1 MPEFPHLQFVQAY
14 PGTYKYSGGGGRGAQ
29 DISKANL
36 KRMPD
41 HGRDLKAKIEKIS
54 KDWLS
59 YLTQENDSEEDISV
73 AANYIP
79 LYLQIDTNVL
89 DEDTLRGWGIDV
101 VAVESG
107 GYILGVATSADY
119 PRLRAKLDTMI
130 NGSMTGVKQMAY
142 VWDILPRGSSID
154 SIIKDHQ
161 LLNRWETIDDEEE
174 IWIEVDVS
182 VDRPYPLKPKNAT
195 ERQEKAWQKDAQIWD
210 DHRDACV
217 AELERLVK
225 KYNGEE
231 ISQISQNDT
240 VTYRLK
246 VSGTC
251 LKQIV
256 FVPHVFAIVEY
267 DPGVELQEKE
277 DNSFVGVN
285 VTVLPPAHNAPKVCV
300 IDSGMQI
307 RHPLLESAIDPTG
320 SRNYVPGET
329 AVGDFVRT
337 GGHGTRVAG
346 AVLYSSSI
354 PSSGDIVQPIAWLQN
369 ARVLNAGN
377 VMNKRLF
384 PPALMRRI
392 VAEYAGTRI
401 FNLSVQ
407 SNKPSLTTHMSA
419 WAAEIDRLS
428 FDHDVLFITSAG
440 NISSDDPLSF
450 RLGIKQH
457 IAAGRHYPIYLAENS
472 SRIGNP
478 AQSSQALTVG
488 SICTDR
494 LVSLTH
500 SSFGERNMPS
510 AFSRTGL
517 GMWNMI
523 KPDVVEYGG
532 DFVQSIS
539 GDFTPHIDASPELVT
554 STMYNMPPVSR
565 AVVGTSFAAP
575 KVTHIVAALAAA
587 FPTYSTLLYRAL
599 IVQSAQWPIAL
610 ESDPHEA
617 KLFHLRTMGYG
628 LPDKSKALENTDS
641 RITFIKEGL
650 LAKSNA
656 HIYEIQLDRL
666 NGLADDTLYRL
677 EVTLSY
683 AARPR
688 RTRQTM
694 NKYVS
699 TRLKWQMADLGQ
711 TLTSFLTSVDVTLSP
726 DTELR
731 ELNSSDVSSPD
742 AVQWQIG
749 AAINRGVIAQKVSRL
764 DSTLQKDW
772 AIVEGYKLSRDRLLF
787 AVTGHEGWDKKSNEE
802 IPYAFVV
809 SITSLAGVAIYEK
822 ISLANEVE
830 V

>member
-14 PGTYKYSGGGGRGAQ
+14 PGTYKYSGGGGREAQ

-41 HGRDLKAKIEKIS
+41 HGRDLKAKIEQIS
-54 KDWLS
+54 KRWISHLI
-59 YLTQENDSEEDISV
+59 QENDSEEDISV

-89 DEDTLRGWGIDV
+89 DEDTLRAWGIDV

-107 GYILGVATSADY
+107 GYILGVATSANY
-119 PRLRAKLDTMI
+119 PKLRAKLDTMI
-130 NGSMTGVKQMAY
+130 SGSMTNVKQMAY

-154 SIIKDHQ
+154 SIVKDQQ
-161 LLNRWETIDDEEE
+161 LLSRWETIDDEDE

-182 VDRPYPLKPKNAT
+182 VDRPYPLKPKNANP
-195 ERQEKAWQKDAQIWD
+195 RQEKAWQKDVHIWD

-217 AELERLVK
+217 AELERLIR
-225 KYNGEE
+225 KYNAEE

-240 VTYRLK
+240 VTYRLN

-256 FVPHVFAIVEY
+256 FVPHVFAIIEY
-267 DPGVELQEKE
+267 DPGVELREKE
-277 DNSFVGVN
+277 DNSFSEIN
-285 VTVLPPAHNAPKVCV
+285 VTVLPPLPNAPKVCV
-300 IDSGMQI
+300 IDSGIQI
-307 RHPLLESAIDPTG
+307 RHPLLEPAIDPLG
-320 SRNYVPGET
+320 STSYVPGET
-329 AVGDFVRT
+329 ATGDFVRT

-346 AVLYSSSI
+346 AVLYSSDI
-354 PSSGDIVQPIAWLQN
+354 PSNGNTVQPIAWLQN
-369 ARVLNAGN
+369 ARILNSGN
-377 VMNKRLF
+377 VMSNRLF
-384 PPALMRRI
+384 PPTLMRRI

-428 FDHDVLFITSAG
+428 FEHDVLFITSAG

-457 IAAGRHYPIYLAENS
+457 VAAGRPYPIYLAENS

-494 LVSLTH
+494 LVSSTH

-539 GDFTPHIDASPELVT
+539 GDFTPHTNVSPELVT

-565 AVVGTSFAAP
+565 AAVGTSFATP
-575 KVTHIVAALAAA
+575 KVTHIAAALAAA
-587 FPTYSTLLYRAL
+587 FPNYSTLLYRAL
-599 IVQSAQWPIAL
+599 IVQSAQWPAAL
-610 ESDPHEA
+610 ESDPHET

-628 LPDKSKALENTDS
+628 LPDKNKALENTDS
-641 RITFIKEGL
+641 RITFIKEGML
-650 LAKSNA
+650 SKSNA
-656 HIYEIQLDRL
+656 HIYEIQLNRL

-711 TLTSFLTSVDVTLSP
+711 SLASFLSSVDVTLSP

-731 ELNSSDVSSPD
+731 ELNSDDASSPD
-742 AVQWQIG
+742 TVQWQIG
-749 AAINRGVIAQKVSRL
+749 AAVNRGVIAQKVSRL
-764 DSTLQKDW
+764 GSTLQKDW

-809 SITSLAGVAIYEK
+809 SITSLAGVPIYERLS
-822 ISLANEVE
+822 IANEVE